1 MSCKKFC
8 FLFIIANMFFFAFG
22 YGQNR
27 DLDTIYKVKMTPFLR
42 QLLEFKELDAIINIS
57 IENHIIPT
65 EGTIFTPNAQEII
78 KEGNHLLLMIQQTG
92 FVFELS
98 DYYDSVAVFKRLDRT
113 VNINYDIGS

>member
-1 MSCKKFC
+1 MSYKKLC
-8 FLFIIANMFFFAFG
+8 FLLIIANLLFFGIG

-27 DLDTIYKVKMTPFLR
+27 DLDTVYKVKMTPFLR

-78 KEGNHLLLMIQQTG
+78 KEC
-92 FVFELS
+92 
-98 DYYDSVAVFKRLDRT
+98 
-113 VNINYDIGS
+113 